1 MNCKVVI
8 NKDSGNCNRLDVE
21 KLLSQLNCCAK
32 VEIIDSKSDWSVD
45 GFDTILV
52 CGGDGTLHNAIE
64 KCRSCNVLY
73 APCGTLN
80 EAALTEKVIEKVG
93 KVNDS
98 LFSYVCATGSLTDIG
113 YKAKNDSKKR
123 WKSLAYFPQVLKSY
137 RCFDIAAKLTVD
149 GKKYDGSY
157 TLLMV
162 LKSHRCFGFSF
173 NKDYNKTKKNYLVAV
188 KSFGKDSLANR
199 IKMFFPFFRIFV
211 CGAKPQI
218 RRNWMLLPF
227 EKLTIDLEQP
237 QDFCF
242 DGEKRTLQGNL
253 RFSEQTLSSPIT
265 VLKTPFLKGRKNGRN
280 SRLKRQFTPQ

>member
-8 NKDSGNCNRLDVE
+8 NKDSGNCKRLDVE
-21 KLLSQLNCCAK
+21 KLLSQLNCCTK
-32 VEIIDSKSDWSVD
+32 VEIIDSKSDWSAD
-45 GFDTILV
+45 GFDTVLV

-64 KCRSCNVLY
+64 KCRNCNILY

-80 EAALTEKVIEKVG
+80 EAALTEKIIEKVG

-98 LFSYVCATGSLTDIG
+98 LFSYVCAAGSFTDIG

-123 WKSLAYFPQVLKSY
+123 WKSLAYLPQVLKSY
-137 RCFDIAAKLTVD
+137 RCFDIAAKLNVD
-149 GKKYDGSY
+149 GKKYDGNY

-162 LKSHRCFGFSF
+162 LKSHRCFGFPF
-173 NKDYNKTKKNYLVAV
+173 NKDYKKTKKNYLVAV
-188 KSFGKDSLANR
+188 KSFGKDSFANR

-218 RRNWMLLPF
+218 KRNWMLLPF
-227 EKLTIDLEQP
+227 ENLTMELEKP

-242 DGEKRTLQGNL
+242 DGEKRALQGNL
-253 RFSEQTLSSPIT
+253 CFSEQTLGSPIT
-265 VLKTPFLKGRKNGRN
+265 VLKTPFLKGRKNERN
-280 SRLKRQFTPQ
+280 SPLKRQFTT